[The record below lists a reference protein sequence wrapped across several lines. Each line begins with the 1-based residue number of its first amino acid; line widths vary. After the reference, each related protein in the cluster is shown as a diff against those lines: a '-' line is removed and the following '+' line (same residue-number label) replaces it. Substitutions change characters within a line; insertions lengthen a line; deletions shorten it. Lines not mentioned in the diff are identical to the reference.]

1 MKTLAVISFS
11 IILVIVSISV
21 WTPYGGATY
30 APTVH
35 SVTVSSSS
43 VGTELFQGFERGVY
57 LNATGAVCIARLETC
72 SELTSCIGLPLA
84 ADTGVALS
92 RGTDSSGRHCAI
104 LKSGSTPV
112 TIGVNLF
119 GSD

>member
-11 IILVIVSISV
+11 IILVIVSISI
-21 WTPYGGATY
+21 WTPYGGAMY
-30 APTVH
+30 APTVS

-43 VGTELFQGFERGVY
+43 AGTELFQGFEHGAY
-57 LNATGAVCIARLETC
+57 INATGAVCVARLETC
-72 SELTSCIGLPLA
+72 SELTSCIGRPLA
-84 ADTGVALS
+84 ADTGVALY
-92 RGTDSSGRHCAI
+92 RGADSSGRYCAI

-112 TIGVNLF
+112 TVSVNLF